1 MRVVVAIIQPTKLS
15 TVRDA
20 LRELRLDDITVWHG
34 MGYGP
39 QHGKPA
45 LFRGNEYKV
54 DLLRKV
60 VIEVLVHENE
70 LEKVT
75 EVICRNALTGSS
87 GQIGDG
93 KIFVLPVADAIDIA
107 NPPPQY
113 QPVRQ

>member
-20 LRELRLDDITVWHG
+20 LRELQVDDITICDA
-34 MGYGP
+34 MGYGR
-39 QHGKPA
+39 QHGQSA

-60 VIEVLVHENE
+60 VVEVLVHEDE
-70 LEKVT
+70 LQPVIDC
-75 EVICRNALTGSS
+75 ICRHALTGSA

-93 KIFVLPVADAIDIA
+93 KIFVLPVADVIDIA
-107 NPPPQY
+107 DP
-113 QPVRQ
+113 RR